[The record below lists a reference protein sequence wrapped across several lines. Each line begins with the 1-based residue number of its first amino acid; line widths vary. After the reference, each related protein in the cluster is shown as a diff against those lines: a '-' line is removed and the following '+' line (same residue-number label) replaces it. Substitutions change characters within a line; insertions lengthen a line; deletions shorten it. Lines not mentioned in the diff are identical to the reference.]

1 MVLRLFLKSA
11 PLLAAV
17 MLAGPA
23 SAQVGHG
30 SATSVSVANAPRLHF
45 TPDEMA
51 LAEAIAGDPDLAA
64 FYGRHGLRPVFLG
77 ESAAPRREA
86 LRQAIAEAPRHAIPS
101 ARYAPHLLGATEGI
115 EAELAHARTLSRL
128 MSDLSGGVLRPSR
141 VDDEIKREGGGR
153 DVPGLLARFAES
165 SDPARVIAAAAPDHP
180 AYRALQQ
187 ALTGGA
193 DLDIPHHLPR
203 IPEGLWRIGTRGAD
217 LPLMRARLEAM
228 GLAVP
233 GADPTLYDAELA
245 LSVQRFQDAAGLPSD
260 GIAGP
265 QTIRAL
271 NGEAPSGQDT
281 RQRAIAVALERLRWM
296 GGHDLN
302 QRHVWVNI
310 PEYSTTIVENG
321 TEVFRTRSVVGK
333 HADQMRT
340 PEFSDML
347 SHVVV
352 NPTWTVPPGM
362 LQRTYLPKLR
372 ENRHAF
378 PHLDVID
385 RRGNVVP
392 REALDLSGGFP
403 YRLRQKPSDDNAL
416 GIVKFIFPNPWNI
429 YLHDTPNKGLFGNRM
444 RAASNGCIR
453 IGDPVDLAHQL
464 LSRQTDD
471 PAAMFRRARDS
482 GREQWLTMR
491 PAIPVH
497 LVYFTAWP
505 DDQGRVRLFDD
516 VYGRDARIWTAL
528 QDATQG

>member
-1 MVLRLFLKSA
+1 MVLRLFMKTV
-11 PLLAAV
+11 PLLTVAV
-17 MLAGPA
+17 LAGPS

-30 SATSVSVANAPRLHF
+30 SATSLGVANAPRLHF
-45 TPDEMA
+45 TADEMA
-51 LAEAIAGDPDLAA
+51 LAEAVAGDPDLAA

-86 LRQAIAEAPRHAIPS
+86 LRRAIAEAPRHAIAS
-101 ARYAPHLLGATEGI
+101 ARYAPHLLAATEGI
-115 EAELAHARTLSRL
+115 EAELAHARALSRL
-128 MSDLSGGVLRPSR
+128 LSDLSGGVLRPSR
-141 VDDEIKREGGGR
+141 VDHEIKREGDGR
-153 DVPGLLARFAES
+153 DVPGLMARFVES
-165 SDPARVIAAAAPDHP
+165 ADPGAVIASAAPPHP

-187 ALTGGA
+187 ALAGAA

-203 IPEGLWRIGTRGAD
+203 VPEGLWRIGARGAD
-217 LPLMRARLEAM
+217 LPLLRARLEAM
-228 GLAVP
+228 GLAAP
-233 GADPTLYDAELA
+233 SAEPTLYDAELA
-245 LSVQRFQDAAGLPSD
+245 LSVRRFQEAAGLPAD

-265 QTIRAL
+265 RTIRAL
-271 NGEAPSGQDT
+271 NGEAPLGEDG

-296 GGHDLN
+296 GKHDLS

-310 PEYSTTIVENG
+310 PEYSTSIVENG
-321 TEVFRTRSVVGK
+321 AEIFRTRAVVGK
-333 HADQMRT
+333 HADEMRT

-347 SHVVV
+347 SHIVV

-372 ENRHAF
+372 QNRHAF

-403 YRLRQKPSDDNAL
+403 YRLRQSPSDDNAL

-429 YLHDTPNKGLFGNRM
+429 YLHDTPNKSLFGNRM

-482 GREQWLTMR
+482 GREQWLTLR

-516 VYGRDARIWTAL
+516 VYGRDARIWRAL
-528 QDATQG
+528 QDAMRG